1 MDKSIVTLVSDVQI
15 ERIREAHMFHELANV
30 STLGFKRAFEQFS
43 VNEAGFDTELG
54 PTLVEMKEGP
64 KIYTGN
70 HLDLHDIEYLTENF
84 RKLSWIKAL

>member
-15 ERIREAHMFHELANV
+15 ERTREAHMFHELANV

-43 VNEAGFDTELG
+43 ADGTGTDTELS

-64 KIYTGN
+64 KI
-70 HLDLHDIEYLTENF
+70 
-84 RKLSWIKAL
+84 

>member
-15 ERIREAHMFHELANV
+15 ERTREVHMFHELANV

-43 VNEAGFDTELG
+43 ADGTGTDTALS

-64 KIYTGN
+64 KI
-70 HLDLHDIEYLTENF
+70 
-84 RKLSWIKAL
+84 